1 MDPTTALIMGG
12 ASLLGGSMRNREA
25 QKASAQQSAFQER
38 MSNTAYQRAM
48 KDMRKAGLNPI
59 LAGKLGGASTPTGST
74 YNPTNIGAEAVQGAM
89 TGAQIQGAM
98 ASAKEATEKA
108 KQAEMDTKFYKEFGL
123 SPSQVKHTGFNQASS
138 EIWEKLRVMPAGVLA
153 KITEQY
159 NSAKDWMNAIDAYT
173 RRQNAP
179 DQISGEFKKGKKGT
193 GKNNTGKR
201 ILNIGPVYPKD
212 YY

>member
-1 MDPTTALIMGG
+1 MDLGSALIMGG

-25 QKASAQQSAFQER
+25 QKASARQMAFQES

-48 KDMRKAGLNPI
+48 ADMRKAGLNPI

-74 YNPTNIGAEAVQGAM
+74 YNPTNIGSEAVQGAL

-98 ASAKEATEKA
+98 ASAKEAEEKA
-108 KQAEMDTKFYKEFGL
+108 NQAEMDTKFYKDFDL

-138 EIWEKLRVMPAGVLA
+138 EIWEKLRKMPANVFK

-159 NSAKDWMNAIDAYT
+159 TSAKDAWRAMEAYT
-173 RRQNAP
+173 RRKPAP
-179 DQISGEFKKGKKGT
+179 DSVMGSGGNPKTTGNKKGE
-193 GKNNTGKR
+193 
-201 ILNIGPVYPKD
+201 LNIYLNRPNSYR
-212 YY
+212 

>member
-1 MDPTTALIMGG
+1 MIGELVLAG
-12 ASLLGGSMRNREA
+12 ASLLGGSMRNKEA
-25 QKASAQQSAFQER
+25 RRASARQMAFQED

-48 KDMRKAGLNPI
+48 ADMRKAGLNPI

-108 KQAEMDTKFYKEFGL
+108 KQAEMDTKFYEDFGL
-123 SPSQVKHTGFNQASS
+123 SPSQIKHTGFNQATS
-138 EIWEKLRVMPAGVLA
+138 EVWEKLRKMPNQIRN
-153 KITEQY
+153 KIMEQY
-159 NSAKDWMNAIDAYT
+159 NSAKDFMNAVDAYH

-179 DQISGEFKKGKKGT
+179 DQISGSGNKKNPKTSGNKKGELEIYIDRP
-193 GKNNTGKR
+193 NS
-201 ILNIGPVYPKD
+201 

>member
-1 MDPTTALIMGG
+1 MDPTAALIMGG
-12 ASLLGGSMRNREA
+12 ASLLGGSIRNREA
-25 QKASAQQSAFQER
+25 KKASAAQMAFQER

-48 KDMRKAGLNPI
+48 ADMRKAGLNPI

-108 KQAEMDTKFYKEFGL
+108 KQAEMDTKFYQDFGL

-138 EIWEKLRVMPAGVLA
+138 EIWEKLRSMPSGVIA

-159 NSAKDWMNAIDAYT
+159 NSAKDWMNAINAYK
-173 RRQNAP
+173 RRKPAP
-179 DQISGEFKKGKKGT
+179 DTIMGSGNKKGDSKKL
-193 GKNNTGKR
+193 
-201 ILNIGPVYPKD
+201 LNIGPIYPKS
-212 YY
+212 YK

>member
-1 MDPTTALIMGG
+1 MDPTAALIMGG
-12 ASLLGGSMRNREA
+12 ASLLGGSIRNREA
-25 QKASAQQSAFQER
+25 KKASAAQMAFQER

-48 KDMRKAGLNPI
+48 ADMRKAGLNPI

-108 KQAEMDTKFYKEFGL
+108 KQAEMDTKFYQDFGL

-138 EIWEKLRVMPAGVLA
+138 EIWEKLRSMPSGVIA

-159 NSAKDWMNAIDAYT
+159 NSAKDWMNAINAYK
-173 RRQNAP
+173 RRKPAP
-179 DQISGEFKKGKKGT
+179 DTIMGSGNKKGDSNKL
-193 GKNNTGKR
+193 
-201 ILNIGPVYPKD
+201 LNIGPIYPKS
-212 YY
+212 YK

>member
-1 MDPTTALIMGG
+1 MDPTSAMIMAG
-12 ASLLGGSMRNREA
+12 ASLLGGSARNREA
-25 QKASAQQSAFQER
+25 RRATARQMAFQEE

-48 KDMRKAGLNPI
+48 ADMRKAGLNPI
-59 LAGKLGGASTPTGST
+59 LAGKLGGASTPTGAT
-74 YNPTNIGAEAVQGAM
+74 YNPTNIGSEAVQGAM

-98 ASAKEATEKA
+98 ASAKEASEKA
-108 KQAEMDTKFYKEFGL
+108 KQAEMDTKFYKKFGL

-138 EIWEKLRVMPAGVLA
+138 EIWEKLRSMPAGVIA

-179 DQISGEFKKGKKGT
+179 DQVSGQFKKGSKGT
-193 GKNNTGKR
+193 GKNKTGKPY
-201 ILNIGPVYPKD
+201 LNIGPVYPKD

>member
-1 MDPTTALIMGG
+1 MYDPTSAMIMAG
-12 ASLLGGSMRNREA
+12 ASLLGGSARNREA
-25 QKASAQQSAFQER
+25 RRASARHMAFQEE

-48 KDMRKAGLNPI
+48 ADMRKAGLNPI

-108 KQAEMDTKFYKEFGL
+108 KQAEMDTKFYADFGL

-138 EIWEKLRVMPAGVLA
+138 EIWEKLRKMPNQVRD
-153 KITEQY
+153 KILEQY
-159 NSAKDWMNAIDAYT
+159 NSAKDFINAINAYG

-179 DQISGEFKKGKKGT
+179 DQVSGSGKKGKKPDKQGLQIYIDRP
-193 GKNNTGKR
+193 NS
-201 ILNIGPVYPKD
+201 